1 MENSIDIKVLHLII
15 SKSRDATPIA
25 AKMLQS
31 PETTMTLQYYGQ
43 AILIALIDKKADFTA
58 KERELLASEMPAE
71 SGNETRSV
79 VWQLRLTEL
88 ERLELQRRAD
98 AEGVSMSEY
107 ARRRLFAQE
116 SETTLD

>member
-1 MENSIDIKVLHLII
+1 MEDSINIKVLHLII
-15 SKSRDATPIA
+15 SKSKDATHIA

-31 PETTMTLQYYGQ
+31 PETTMTLKYYGQ
-43 AILIALIDKKADFTA
+43 AILIALIDRKADFTA

-98 AEGVSMSEY
+98 GEWVSMSEY
-107 ARRRLFAQE
+107 ARKRLFPRDTE
-116 SETTLD
+116 PS